1 MMPIHKIL
9 VVDDSKTEL
18 HHLSEILTKRGYAV
32 RTAESGDEAMQR
44 LGEERPD
51 LILMDV
57 VMPGQNGFQLT
68 RAITRDP
75 RWTGL
80 PVIMCTSK
88 SQETDRVW
96 GLRQGARD
104 YIVKP
109 VQADDLIAKI
119 KQFD

>member
-1 MMPIHKIL
+1 MPIQKIL

-18 HHLSEILTKRGYAV
+18 HHLSDVLGKRGYSV
-32 RTAESGDEAMQR
+32 RTAEN
-44 LGEERPD
+44 GEEALRRLNEDKPD

-68 RAITRDP
+68 RTITRDP
-75 RWTGL
+75 RFAGV

-88 SQETDRVW
+88 NQETDRVW
-96 GLRQGARD
+96 GMRQGARD

-109 VQADDLIAKI
+109 VDGDELIAKI
-119 KQFD
+119 KSFDL